1 MMQGFHH
8 QQQQQQQLISLLSA
22 ALPTNNNP
30 SSSSSSSSEPVST
43 TSSASSSNASSPFKT
58 TKKPKKPKKKIASA
72 PLVKSERNLD
82 SGRLAALKSLHRA
95 ITYPPNSILI
105 ANSASYLC
113 SGLWQLLSDKSYDVR
128 QASVSAYGALCAI
141 LCSIPLEFIGR
152 HNLLMLVDSFIDW
165 ALPLIRDVSV
175 PDGTTL
181 LALESVREFLSVGDV
196 HVIDRYALPILDAC
210 KSLLEDERTSI
221 PLLTQALGVL
231 FLISSKFYV
240 LFHPHFLDI
249 VDMLLGWALLQDQA
263 ASDRQIV
270 LDSFLQFQKHWVD
283 NLDFSVGLLSKF
295 LGDMDALLSDGSE
308 GTPEQF
314 YRLLALLSCFL
325 AILRS
330 TASGLLENNL
340 LHKMDQPLSEMIP
353 RLLGFLST
361 MGLRFGWAKWIEDL
375 WKCLTLLAEI
385 LRDKYSTYYFPSLEM
400 LFKSLEQND
409 NVNAAVHGK
418 MSTSQIHGTLKT
430 NLQLLSLQK
439 QGLLSSC
446 VTKLLCFESPIS
458 RLRLHPNRL
467 LTAGSSDTYIFLLQH
482 ESEEI
487 IQQAMEL
494 LTNELELLKTVLV
507 DSSGSEN
514 KTFDV
519 TAYEAFSKNELMAMI
534 NFDMKVLLSCVSLG
548 GRKSLSDVPKLAVLY
563 HKRSEKLISFVF
575 EKLNPFESDVDACS
589 ELQVSIM
596 RMLECLA
603 AVELLS
609 NCSVLIQPGSK
620 LVKETNHGKT
630 PVKYTFFTMVVEH
643 LRKYSLTMVKALRF
657 SSPLDVKLVALEWI
671 QKFCENLIAISKN
684 LNMDAYFYETF
695 PYAGAVRDIIMAV
708 LDAAFDSEPKVR
720 SLSAKVLE
728 LLLVVKLIHPISF
741 YSVAEI
747 LLEKLGDPDM
757 SINNAF
763 IKLLSHLLPATQ
775 YVCGMHSEVEHM
787 ALRAEVLVLG
797 NGHLHWKQVF
807 ALKQLDHHFQSQQL
821 VSVLNYVSQRWKVS
835 FSSWIQ
841 GLINTFQG
849 TKDTDDGHT
858 DQNLIKSGWLAIKA
872 EKGSIE
878 RICLANNL
886 AGAWWA
892 VHEAARFCVSTRL
905 RTNFG
910 GPTQTFAVLERM
922 LLDITTVLQ
931 VDSEQNVV
939 GSSGAHLLPMRLL
952 LDFVEALK
960 KNVYNAYEG
969 TAVLSSAPQQSVL
982 FFRAN
987 RKVCEEWFS
996 RISEPMMNAGVS
1008 LQSHN
1013 ATVEYCTLRLEE
1025 LKGRA
1030 TLVKKEKYKVQASDN
1045 LHNTGAQITSDI
1057 SGILRKLSLA
1067 LSQNHDTHALLGV
1080 SKWVSMN
1087 LSPLVA
1093 EESDSQK
1100 LSGELALFPWI
1111 TGLIYQSDG
1120 RYEKAAAYFAHLLEE
1135 EDCLSSMGSDDIHFV
1150 IERIIESYAALS
1162 DWKSLDSWLSEL
1174 QALRARHAGK
1184 SFSGSLTAA
1193 GNEMNA
1199 IRALARFDEGDIQG
1213 AWACLD
1219 LTPKTSA
1226 EPSLNPKLAL
1236 QRSEQMLLQAM
1247 LFQAEGNTQKV
1258 SHTLQKARSMLDETS
1273 IALSFDGLSET
1284 APYATQLHC
1293 LYAFEESHQMR
1304 DSEPKQKHNNLMLS
1318 SCVWSMQ
1325 SMINRIHRDCS
1336 PWLKVLR
1343 TYRTISP
1350 TAWVTLK
1357 LCMDLFG
1364 FARKQGNFLLAN
1376 HLKVYLNDHVSSCD
1390 EVKLRDF
1397 LISDLQYQG
1406 ALLMYKENKVQDAV
1420 VDLWSFV
1427 QPEVTALHPVC
1438 LDTGVA
1444 FLKAK
1449 ACLKLATWLKGDAS
1463 SVDLEK
1469 VVFKISAD
1477 FNRTEIPSSVSSEP
1491 LLYESS
1497 KPSIKAISE
1506 EMIGTVTK
1514 VSTQL
1519 CSAMG
1524 KSWISY
1530 ASWCF
1535 RQATESLSK
1544 SNESIIQTSF
1554 STRIL
1559 AQEIQPGKF
1568 RLTEDET
1575 QSVESIVMQF
1585 LQNDDSK
1592 DLTNIEQDG
1601 NHHTSTADHSEV
1613 RMKAL
1618 QKQVIETIENAAA
1631 APGGEDCDWD
1641 SLSAHLAS
1649 QLTDILL
1656 CAKENGEDTDIAP
1669 IVKRLIEVWWSL
1681 RKRRVSLFGH
1691 SALGFAQY
1699 LRYSSKNLR
1708 TSEFTGVDYDP
1719 LNKKAGSHTLR
1730 STLYI
1735 LHILLN
1741 YGVELKDTLIHA
1753 LSILPLE
1760 PWQEVTPQLFA
1771 RLSSHPE
1778 EVVRKEIEGLLIMLA
1793 KLCPWSIVYPTLVD
1807 VNACDEKPSEELL
1820 HVKACLA
1827 ELYPRLIQDV
1837 QLMLNELGNVT
1848 VLWEELWLSTLQD
1861 LHMDVI
1867 RRINLLK
1874 EEAARVSEN
1883 VTLSQSE
1890 KNDINAA
1897 RYSAMMAPIVVAL
1910 ERRLAST
1917 SRKPVTPHEVWF
1929 YEEYIERLNSAI
1941 LTFKAPPSPAALGEV
1956 WRPFDSI
1963 ATSLASH
1970 QKKSSISL
1978 KEVAPSL
1985 SLLSSCNIPMPG
1997 LEKQPTLSESDTSL
2011 QGIVTVS
2018 SLSDHVTILP
2028 TKTRPKKLIMIGS
2041 DGKKYIYLLKGRE
2054 DLRLD
2059 ARIMQLLQAINTF
2072 FCSSRA
2078 TDGGTIGIRYYS
2090 VTPIS
2095 GRAGLIQW
2103 VDNVISVY
2111 SIFRSWQTRA
2121 KLSQMPPSAPGSA
2134 KSPDLPPVPRPSDMF
2149 YGKMIPALKEKG
2161 IRRVI
2166 SRRDWP
2172 HDVKRQVQLDLMK
2185 EVPKQLLYREL
2196 WCASEGFKAFE
2207 TKLKRYSGSVAAMSI
2222 VGHMLGLGDR
2232 HLDNI
2237 LMDFCSGDV
2246 VHIDYNVCFDKGQ
2259 RLEVPEIVPFR
2270 LTQTMEAALGLTGVE
2285 GTFRANCEAVLG
2297 VLRQN
2302 KDTLLMLMEVF
2313 VWDPLVEWTR
2323 GNSHD
2328 DAAIGGEER
2337 KDMEVAVSLS
2347 LFSSRVHEIRVRLQ
2361 EHHDL
2366 LLAALPAV
2374 GLSLERFSKVL
2385 NHYEIASSVFLQADQ
2400 ERSKLILRETSAKT
2414 TVAEAACNSENI
2426 RASFEIQAQEFS
2438 RAKALASE
2446 KAQETAVWM
2455 EQRGKILGALR
2466 RDMIPEI
2473 TTPTVFTDILGSLSL
2488 TSAVLV
2494 AGVRLTIVPEP
2505 TQAQCNNIDKEISL
2519 LVNDLN
2525 DGVSSALAALQTYSL
2540 ALQRILPLNYHTT
2553 SQVYDWS
2560 QILQLAAHA
2569 LSTEIFSLAKRQAG
2583 EQFAKIHGDDSQS
2596 VRSCYDD
2603 LCRKVEKYEDD
2614 VKKLEE
2620 EYAELAA
2627 AIGMGP
2633 ESKAKDRL
2641 FYGLINYM
2649 QSRGLV
2655 ESTNTGL
2662 SDKYVATKRVNLQ
2675 DSGKR
2680 TFEDSGERTS
2690 KALDLLHTSISSLY
2704 DRSKEK
2710 VHYILNA
2717 STERN
2722 DLNESLAF
2730 ESRSLSTNLEAQI
2743 EMCMIVVDFLN
2754 EVKHYA
2760 GQQISNVGESLTGSA
2775 HRVEDN
2781 WASIFHRSLLS
2792 SKTLIAQMTDVVVP
2806 DVLKTYLLSN
2816 SDLMDA
2822 FGLISQV
2829 RGTIDTALEQLVEIK
2844 VERDSL
2850 VELEQD
2856 YLKKIGHITEGQR
2869 ALEIAA
2875 LKSREHL
2882 SWEEVEE
2889 FASQGEACRTQLD
2902 QLNQS
2907 WGQRLS
2913 LLVKKEAQ
2921 VKNALV
2927 SAEKQFRLLTNADE
2941 CKKLNNLRSST
2952 ILVELV
2958 KPFSEME
2965 QLDKTL
2971 SSLSCSAD
2979 SMSDLLPAFG
2989 GLLSCEQSLSES
3001 VWRFRSVLNDHSFFI
3016 WKVGI
3021 IYSFLDSCIHDA
3033 TLSVDQTLGLEQLI
3047 LFIKKKFEFQLQER
3061 VDCYLAGS
3069 VAPAFLSQMDKEH
3082 ERLKHFSEEKGVRGD
3097 QVKPEYSHHRKQ
3109 VHTMLEEFCN
3119 AHETTI
3125 AAKSAASR
3133 MKKQVKDITDAL
3145 RRTSLDIV
3153 QMEWM
3158 NDTTLTPSQNIR
3170 TSLQQVFVS
3179 DDKLYS
3185 SFLDLNRAKLLE
3197 TIRSAI
3203 PQITRSIERLQ
3214 ACEKNSIIAEGQLE
3228 RAIGWAC
3235 GGSSSAAA
3243 GTSSAKMS
3251 GIPTEF
3257 HDHLSRRR
3265 QLLWDAREKASN
3277 IAKICMSL
3285 LEFEASRDGI
3295 FRNPCEA
3302 LEGDPRIRGDSR
3314 AWQKTYKNLVTR
3326 LEVTYQS
3333 FTHVEQEWKLAQST
3347 LEAASTGLYS
3357 ATNDLSIAS
3366 VKAKSASGDLQSGLL
3381 SVMDCT
3387 HEVSVA
3393 LASFLRASR
3402 GHTALTTE
3410 TGALLKEVLA
3420 TTGDLHDVHSLGKE
3434 AATLHHSLVDDLS
3447 KANAIL
3453 VPLNS
3458 TLSKDN
3464 ALIAEALAKES
3475 ETDIEV
3481 SSIHGQ
3487 AIYQS
3492 YGEKIGEIYQ
3502 NLRPLVPSIAS
3513 SVKGLYPMLTRLAQI
3528 ASEQSEV
3535 QSDVASPPT
3544 RTHTRTTRGKN
3555 AYALSVLKSMEMKID
3570 GRNIADNR
3578 EVSIPEQVD
3587 YLIKQATSV
3596 DNLCNMYEGW
3606 TPWI

>member
-8 QQQQQQQLISLLSA
+8 QQQQQLISLLSA
-22 ALPTNNNP
+22 ALPTNNP
-30 SSSSSSSSEPVST
+30 SSSSSDPVAPPST
-43 TSSASSSNASSPFKT
+43 SAAAAASSSNASSPFKN
-58 TKKPKKPKKKIASA
+58 KKPKKTKKKIASA
-72 PLVKSERNLD
+72 PLGPRDSKPERNLD
-82 SGRLAALKSLHRA
+82 SARLAALKSLHRA

-141 LCSIPLEFIGR
+141 VCSIPIEFIGR
-152 HNLLMLVDSFIDW
+152 QSLLMLVDSFIDW

-175 PDGTTL
+175 QDGSTV

-221 PLLTQALGVL
+221 PLLNQALGVL
-231 FLISSKFYV
+231 FLISSKFFI

-249 VDMLLGWALLQDQA
+249 VDMLLGWALLQDQPD
-263 ASDRQIV
+263 SDRQIV
-270 LDSFLQFQKHWVD
+270 LDSFLQFQKHWVG

-295 LGDMDALLSDGSE
+295 LGDMDVLLSDGSE

-314 YRLLALLSCFL
+314 HRLLALLSCFL

-340 LHKMDQPLSEMIP
+340 LYKMDEPLSQMIP

-361 MGLRFGWAKWIEDL
+361 MGQRFGWAKWIEDL

-385 LRDKYSTYYFPSLEM
+385 LREKFSTYYFPSLEM

-409 NVNAAVHGK
+409 NVNVAVHGK
-418 MSTSQIHGTLKT
+418 MTTSQIHGTLKT

-446 VTKLLCFESPIS
+446 VPKLLCFESPLS
-458 RLRLHPNRL
+458 RLRLHQNRL
-467 LTAGSSDTYIFLLQH
+467 VTAGSSDTYIFLLQH

-494 LTNELELLKTVLV
+494 LMNELELLKTVLV

-519 TAYEAFSKNELMAMI
+519 TAYEAFSKNELLAMI

-548 GRKSLSDVPKLAVLY
+548 GRKSLSDVPKIAALY
-563 HKRSEKLISFVF
+563 LKRSEKLISFVF
-575 EKLNPFESDVDACS
+575 EKLNPFESYVDACS

-609 NCSVLIQPGSK
+609 NCSVLVQPGSK
-620 LVKETNHGKT
+620 LLKETNHGKT
-630 PVKYTFFTMVVEH
+630 PVKHTFFTMVVEH

-657 SSPLDVKLVALEWI
+657 SSPLDVKLASLEWI
-671 QKFCENLIAISKN
+671 QKFCENLMAISKN
-684 LNMDAYFYETF
+684 LNMDAYFCETF

-708 LDAAFDSEPKVR
+708 LDAAFDTEPKVR

-741 YSVAEI
+741 YSLAEI
-747 LLEKLGDPDM
+747 LLEKLGDPDT
-757 SINNAF
+757 SIKNAF

-787 ALRAEVLVLG
+787 ALRPEILMLG
-797 NGHLHWKQVF
+797 NGYLHWKQVF
-807 ALKQLDHHFQSQQL
+807 ALKQSDHHFQSQQL
-821 VSVLNYVSQRWKVS
+821 VSVLNYVSQRWKVP

-841 GLINTFQG
+841 GLINAFQG
-849 TKDTDDGHT
+849 TKDTDDGHP
-858 DQNLIKSGWLAIKA
+858 DENLIKNGWLAIKA

-996 RISEPMMNAGVS
+996 RISEPMMNAGIS

-1025 LKGRA
+1025 LKSRA
-1030 TLVKKEKYKVQASDN
+1030 ILVKKEKFKVQ
-1045 LHNTGAQITSDI
+1045 AQITSDI
-1057 SGILRKLSLA
+1057 SGILRKMSLA

-1080 SKWVSMN
+1080 NKWVSMN
-1087 LSPLVA
+1087 LAPLVA
-1093 EESDSQK
+1093 EESDNQK
-1100 LSGELALFPWI
+1100 RSDELTLFPWI

-1247 LFQAEGNTQKV
+1247 LFQAEGNIQKV

-1273 IALSFDGLSET
+1273 LALSFDGLSET

-1304 DSEPKQKHNNLMLS
+1304 ESEPKQKHNNLMLS

-1397 LISDLQYQG
+1397 LISNLQYQG
-1406 ALLMYKENKVQDAV
+1406 ALLMYEENKIQDAV

-1463 SVDLEK
+1463 SLDLEK

-1491 LLYESS
+1491 LVYESS

-1535 RQATESLSK
+1535 RQATESFSK
-1544 SNESIIQTSF
+1544 SNESTIHTSF
-1554 STRIL
+1554 SSRIL
-1559 AQEIQPGKF
+1559 AQELQPGTF

-1585 LQNDDSK
+1585 LQNDEST
-1592 DLTNIEQDG
+1592 DLTNIGQDG
-1601 NHHTSTADHSEV
+1601 NHHTTTADHSEA

-1631 APGGEDCDWD
+1631 APGGEGCDWD
-1641 SLSAHLAS
+1641 SLSVHLAS
-1649 QLTDILL
+1649 QLTDTLL

-1691 SALGFAQY
+1691 SALGFTQY

-1741 YGVELKDTLIHA
+1741 YGVELKDTLRHA
-1753 LSILPLE
+1753 LSMVPLE

-1941 LTFKAPPSPAALGEV
+1941 LTFKTPPSPAALGEV

-2041 DGKKYIYLLKGRE
+2041 DGKKFIYLLKGRE

-2103 VDNVISVY
+2103 VDNVISIY

-2149 YGKMIPALKEKG
+2149 YGKMIPALKDKG

-2185 EVPKQLLYREL
+2185 EVPKQLLHREL
-2196 WCASEGFKAFE
+2196 WCASEGFKAFA
-2207 TKLKRYSGSVAAMSI
+2207 TKFKRYSGSVAAMSI

-2347 LFSSRVHEIRVRLQ
+2347 LFSSRVQEIRVRLQ

-2374 GLSLERFSKVL
+2374 ELSLERFSKVL
-2385 NHYEIASSVFLQADQ
+2385 NQYEIASSVFLQADQ
-2400 ERSKLILRETSAKT
+2400 ERSKLSLRETSAKT
-2414 TVAEAACNSENI
+2414 TVAEATCNLENI

-2438 RAKALASE
+2438 RAKALVSE

-2473 TTPTVFTDILGSLSL
+2473 TAPTVLTDILGSLSL

-2494 AGVRLTIVPEP
+2494 AGVRLTVVPEP

-2519 LVNDLN
+2519 LVNDLS
-2525 DGVSSALAALQTYSL
+2525 DGLSSALAALQTYSL

-2553 SQVYDWS
+2553 SQVYDWA
-2560 QILQLAAHA
+2560 QVLQLAARA
-2569 LSTEIFSLAKRQAG
+2569 LSTDILSLAKRQAG
-2583 EQFAKIHGDDSQS
+2583 EQYAKVHGDDSQS
-2596 VRSCYDD
+2596 VRNCYDD
-2603 LCRKVEKYEDD
+2603 LWRKVEKYADD

-2620 EYAELAA
+2620 EYAELEASS
-2627 AIGMGP
+2627 GTGP
-2633 ESKAKDRL
+2633 ESKAKNRL
-2641 FYGLINYM
+2641 FYGLINYV
-2649 QSRGLV
+2649 QSPGFV
-2655 ESTNTGL
+2655 ESTNAGL
-2662 SDKYVATKRVNLQ
+2662 SDKYEAAKRVNLQ

-2680 TFEDSGERTS
+2680 TLKDSGERTL

-2722 DLNESLAF
+2722 DLNESLVS

-2760 GQQISNVGESLTGSA
+2760 GQEISSVGESLAGSA
-2775 HRVEDN
+2775 HRVEEN
-2781 WASIFHRSLLS
+2781 WALIFHRTLLS

-2829 RGTIDTALEQLVEIK
+2829 RGSIDTALEQLVEIK

-2856 YLKKIGHITEGQR
+2856 YLKKIGHITEGQL
-2869 ALEIAA
+2869 ALEKAA

-2902 QLNQS
+2902 QLKQS

-2913 LLVKKEAQ
+2913 LLVKKEEQ

-2941 CKKLNNLRSST
+2941 CKKLNNLRISG

-2958 KPFSEME
+2958 KPFRELE
-2965 QLDKTL
+2965 QLDKKL
-2971 SSLSCSAD
+2971 SSLSSSAV
-2979 SMSDLLPAFG
+2979 SMSDLLPALG
-2989 GLLSCEQSLSES
+2989 NLLSCELSPAES
-3001 VWRFRSVLNDHSFFI
+3001 IWRFRNVLNDHSFFI

-3033 TLSVDQTLGLEQLI
+3033 TLSVDQTLGFEQLI

-3069 VAPAFLSQMDKEH
+3069 VAPAFLSQMDKEN
-3082 ERLKHFSEEKGVRGD
+3082 ERLKHFSEERSTRED
-3097 QVKPEYSHHRKQ
+3097 QVKPEYSHLKQ
-3109 VHTMLEEFCN
+3109 VHTMLEEYCN

-3158 NDTTLTPSQNIR
+3158 NDATLTPSQNIR

-3179 DDKLYS
+3179 DDKFYS

-3214 ACEKNSIIAEGQLE
+3214 ACEKNSIAAEGQLE

-3235 GGSSSAAA
+3235 GGSSSVAA
-3243 GTSSAKMS
+3243 GNSSAKMS

-3265 QLLWDAREKASN
+3265 QLLWDARERASN
-3277 IAKICMSL
+3277 VAKICMSL

-3314 AWQKTYKNLVTR
+3314 AWQKTYMNLVAR

-3357 ATNDLSIAS
+3357 ATNELSIAS
-3366 VKAKSASGDLQSGLL
+3366 VKAKSASGDLQSTIL
-3381 SVMDCT
+3381 SVRDCT

-3434 AATLHHSLVDDLS
+3434 AATLHRSLVDDLS

-3453 VPLNS
+3453 VPLDS

-3464 ALIAEALAKES
+3464 ALIAEVLARES

-3502 NLRPLVPSIAS
+3502 NLRPLVPSVAS
-3513 SVKGLYPMLTRLAQI
+3513 SVKGLYPMLARLAQI

-3535 QSDVASPPT
+3535 QSDVIASPPT

-3555 AYALSVLKSMEMKID
+3555 AYALSVLKSMEIKID
-3570 GRNIADNR
+3570 GRNIIADNR
-3578 EVSIPEQVD
+3578 EVSVPEQVD

>member
-8 QQQQQQQLISLLSA
+8 QQQQQLISLLSA
-22 ALPTNNNP
+22 ALPTNP
-30 SSSSSSSSEPVST
+30 SSLPSSSSSEPV
-43 TSSASSSNASSPFKT
+43 AGSSNASSPFKT
-58 TKKPKKPKKKIASA
+58 KKPKKTKKKIASS
-72 PLVKSERNLD
+72 PLGQRDIKSERNID

-113 SGLWQLLSDKSYDVR
+113 SGLWQLHSDKSYDVR

-141 LCSIPLEFIGR
+141 VCSIPLELIGR

-175 PDGTTL
+175 RDGSTA
-181 LALESVREFLSVGDV
+181 LALESIREFLSVGDV
-196 HVIDRYALPILDAC
+196 NVIDRYALPILDAC

-221 PLLTQALGVL
+221 PLLSQALGVL

-263 ASDRQIV
+263 DSDRQIV

-295 LGDMDALLSDGSE
+295 LGDMDVLLSAGSE
-308 GTPEQF
+308 GTLEHF

-340 LHKMDQPLSEMIP
+340 LLQMDEPLSVMIP
-353 RLLGFLST
+353 QLLGFLST
-361 MGLRFGWAKWIEDL
+361 IGQRFGWANWIEDL

-385 LRDKYSTYYFPSLEM
+385 LREKFSTYYFPSLEM

-418 MSTSQIHGTLKT
+418 MTTSQIHGTLKT
-430 NLQLLSLQK
+430 NLQLMSLQK

-446 VTKLLCFESPIS
+446 VPKLLFFESPIS
-458 RLRLHPNRL
+458 QLRLHPNRVV
-467 LTAGSSDTYIFLLQH
+467 TSGSSDTYTFLLQH

-494 LTNELELLKTVLV
+494 LMNELELLKTVLV
-507 DSSGSEN
+507 DSSVSEN

-519 TAYEAFSKNELMAMI
+519 TSYESFSKNELLAMI
-534 NFDMKVLLSCVSLG
+534 NFDMKVLLSCVSLE
-548 GRKSLSDVPKLAVLY
+548 GRKSLSDVPPKLAVLY
-563 HKRSEKLISFVF
+563 LKRSEKLISFVF
-575 EKLNPFESDVDACS
+575 EKLNPSGSYIDTCL

-609 NCSVLIQPGSK
+609 NCSVLIQPSSK
-620 LVKETNHGKT
+620 VPKETNHGMT
-630 PVKYTFFTMVVEH
+630 PVKCTFFAMVVEH

-657 SSPLDVKLVALEWI
+657 SSPLDVKLVSLEWI

-684 LNMDAYFYETF
+684 LNMDAYFCETF

-720 SLSAKVLE
+720 SRSAKVLE

-741 YSVAEI
+741 YSLAEI
-747 LLEKLGDPDM
+747 LLEKLGDPDT
-757 SINNAF
+757 SIKNAF

-787 ALRAEVLVLG
+787 ALTPEVLMLG
-797 NGHLHWKQVF
+797 NGYLHWKQVF
-807 ALKQLDHHFQSQQL
+807 ALKQPDHHFQSQQL
-821 VSVLNYVSQRWKVS
+821 VSVLNYVSQRWKVP

-841 GLINTFQG
+841 GLISAFQG
-849 TKDTDDGHT
+849 TKDTDVEHSDE
-858 DQNLIKSGWLAIKA
+858 NLIKNGWLAIKA

-969 TAVLSSAPQQSVL
+969 TSVLSSAPQQSVL

-996 RISEPMMNAGVS
+996 RISEPMMNAGIS

-1025 LKGRA
+1025 LKSRA
-1030 TLVKKEKYKVQASDN
+1030 TLMKKERRKVQAFDN

-1057 SGILRKLSLA
+1057 SGIVRKMSLA
-1067 LSQNHDTHALLGV
+1067 LSQNHDTHALHGV
-1080 SKWVSMN
+1080 NKWVSMN
-1087 LSPLVA
+1087 LAPLVA

-1100 LSGELALFPWI
+1100 HSSELALCPWI

-1135 EDCLSSMGSDDIHFV
+1135 EDRLSSMGSDDIHFV

-1162 DWKSLDSWLSEL
+1162 DWKSLDSWLLEL

-1273 IALSFDGLSET
+1273 LALSFDGLSET

-1318 SCVWSMQ
+1318 SCVWSVQ
-1325 SMINRIHRDCS
+1325 SMSNRIHRDCS

-1350 TAWVTLK
+1350 TAGVTLK
-1357 LCMDLFG
+1357 LCMDLFR
-1364 FARKQGNFLLAN
+1364 FSRKQGNFLLAN
-1376 HLKVYLNDHVSSCD
+1376 HLKVYLKDHVSSCD
-1390 EVKLRDF
+1390 EVKLRDI
-1397 LISDLQYQG
+1397 LISDLQYQA
-1406 ALLMYKENKVQDAV
+1406 ALLMYEESKVQDAV

-1427 QPEVTALHPVC
+1427 QPEVTALDPVC

-1444 FLKAK
+1444 ILKAK
-1449 ACLKLATWLKGDAS
+1449 ACLKLATWLTGDAYS
-1463 SVDLEK
+1463 LGLEK
-1469 VVFKISAD
+1469 VVFKMSAD

-1491 LLYESS
+1491 VLYESS

-1506 EMIGTVTK
+1506 EMIGTITK

-1535 RQATESLSK
+1535 RQATESFSK
-1544 SNESIIQTSF
+1544 SNESTIHTLF
-1554 STRIL
+1554 SSRIL
-1559 AQEIQPGKF
+1559 AQELQPGRF

-1575 QSVESIVMQF
+1575 ESVKSIVMQ
-1585 LQNDDSK
+1585 LLHNVDSK
-1592 DLTNIEQDG
+1592 QDG
-1601 NHHTSTADHSEV
+1601 NHHTTTAENSEA

-1618 QKQVIETIENAAA
+1618 QKQVIKMIETAAA

-1641 SLSAHLAS
+1641 SLSVHLAS

-1656 CAKENGEDTDIAP
+1656 SAKEKVEDTDIAP
-1669 IVKRLIEVWWSL
+1669 IVKRLIDVWWSL

-1691 SALGFAQY
+1691 SALGFSQY
-1699 LRYSSKNLR
+1699 LRYSSKNIR
-1708 TSEFTGVDYDP
+1708 TKEFTGVDYDS
-1719 LNKKAGSHTLR
+1719 LNKKGGSHTLR

-1741 YGVELKDTLIHA
+1741 YGVELKDTLRHA
-1753 LSILPLE
+1753 LSMVPLE
-1760 PWQEVTPQLFA
+1760 SWQEVTPQLFA

-1917 SRKPVTPHEVWF
+1917 SRKPETPHEVWF

-1941 LTFKAPPSPAALGEV
+1941 LTFKTPPSPAALGEV

-1963 ATSLASH
+1963 ATSLATH

-2072 FCSSRA
+2072 FYSSRA

-2103 VDNVISVY
+2103 VDNVISIY

-2121 KLSQMPPSAPGSA
+2121 KVSQMPPSAPGSA

-2172 HDVKRQVQLDLMK
+2172 HDVKRQVLLDLMK
-2185 EVPKQLLYREL
+2185 EVPKQLLHREL
-2196 WCASEGFKAFE
+2196 WCASEGFKAFAA
-2207 TKLKRYSGSVAAMSI
+2207 KFKRYSGSVAAMSI
-2222 VGHMLGLGDR
+2222 VGYMLGLGDR

-2259 RLEVPEIVPFR
+2259 QLEVPEIVPFR

-2285 GTFRANCEAVLG
+2285 GTFRENCEAALG

-2323 GNSHD
+2323 GNFHD
-2328 DAAIGGEER
+2328 DGAIGGAER

-2347 LFSSRVHEIRVRLQ
+2347 LFSSRVQEIRVRLQ

-2385 NHYEIASSVFLQADQ
+2385 NQYEIASSVFLQADQ
-2400 ERSKLILRETSAKT
+2400 ERSKLILHEMSAKT
-2414 TVAEAACNSENI
+2414 AVAEAACSSEKL
-2426 RASFEIQAQEFS
+2426 RASFDSQAQEFS

-2473 TTPTVFTDILGSLSL
+2473 TAPTVLTDILGSLSL

-2494 AGVRLTIVPEP
+2494 AGVRLTVVPEP

-2519 LVNDLN
+2519 LVNDLS
-2525 DGVSSALAALQTYSL
+2525 DGLSSALAALQTYSL
-2540 ALQRILPLNYHTT
+2540 ALERILPLNYHTT
-2553 SQVYDWS
+2553 SQVYDWA
-2560 QILQLAAHA
+2560 QVLQLAARA
-2569 LSTEIFSLAKRQAG
+2569 LSMDILSLAKRQAG
-2583 EQFAKIHGDDSQS
+2583 EQFAKVHGDDSQS
-2596 VRSCYDD
+2596 VRNCYEG
-2603 LCRKVEKYEDD
+2603 LCRKVEKYTDD
-2614 VKKLEE
+2614 VKKVEE

-2627 AIGMGP
+2627 SIGIGP

-2649 QSRGLV
+2649 QSPGIV
-2655 ESTNTGL
+2655 ESSNAGL
-2662 SDKYVATKRVNLQ
+2662 SDKYEATKRVNLQ

-2690 KALDLLHTSISSLY
+2690 KALGLLHTSISSLY

-2717 STERN
+2717 SQRN
-2722 DLNESLAF
+2722 DLNESLVS

-2743 EMCMIVVDFLN
+2743 DMCMIVVDFLN

-2760 GQQISNVGESLTGSA
+2760 GQEISNVGESLSRSA
-2775 HRVEDN
+2775 HRVEEN
-2781 WASIFHRSLLS
+2781 WALIFHRTLLS

-2829 RGTIDTALEQLVEIK
+2829 RGSVDTALEQLIEIK

-2856 YLKKIGHITEGQR
+2856 YLKKIGHITEGQL
-2869 ALEIAA
+2869 ALEKAA

-2907 WGQRLS
+2907 WSQRLS

-2927 SAEKQFRLLTNADE
+2927 SAEKQFRMLTIADE
-2941 CKKLNNLRSST
+2941 CKKLNNIRRSG
-2952 ILVELV
+2952 ILIELV
-2958 KPFSEME
+2958 KPFSELE
-2965 QLDKTL
+2965 QLDKML
-2971 SSLSCSAD
+2971 SSLSSSAV
-2979 SMSDLLPAFG
+2979 SMSDFLPAFG
-2989 GLLSCEQSLSES
+2989 GLLSCEQSLSDS
-3001 VWRFRSVLNDHSFFI
+3001 IWRFKSVLNDHSFFI

-3033 TLSVDQTLGLEQLI
+3033 TLSVDQTLGIEQLI
-3047 LFIKKKFEFQLQER
+3047 LFIKKKFELQLQER

-3069 VAPAFLSQMDKEH
+3069 VAPAFLSQMDKEN
-3082 ERLKHFSEEKGVRGD
+3082 ERLKHFSEEKNVRGD
-3097 QVKPEYSHHRKQ
+3097 QAKPEYSHLKH
-3109 VHTMLEEFCN
+3109 VHTMLEEYCN

-3170 TSLQQVFVS
+3170 TSLEQVFVS

-3185 SFLDLNRAKLLE
+3185 SFLDLNRPKLLE
-3197 TIRSAI
+3197 AIRSAI
-3203 PQITRSIERLQ
+3203 PQITKSIERLE
-3214 ACEKNSIIAEGQLE
+3214 ACEKNSIAAEGQLE
-3228 RAIGWAC
+3228 RALGWAC
-3235 GGSSSAAA
+3235 GGSSSVAA
-3243 GTSSAKMS
+3243 GNSSAKMS

-3257 HDHLSRRR
+3257 LDHLSRRR
-3265 QLLWDAREKASN
+3265 QLLWDARERASN

-3302 LEGDPRIRGDSR
+3302 LEGDLRIRGDSR
-3314 AWQKTYKNLVTR
+3314 SWQKAYMNLVAR
-3326 LEVTYQS
+3326 LEGTYQS
-3333 FTHVEQEWKLAQST
+3333 FTHAEEEWKLAQST

-3357 ATNDLSIAS
+3357 AINELSIAS
-3366 VKAKSASGDLQSGLL
+3366 VKAKSASGDLQSTIL
-3381 SVMDCT
+3381 SVRDCA

-3434 AATLHHSLVDDLS
+3434 SAALHRSLVDDLS

-3464 ALIAEALAKES
+3464 AFIAEALARES

-3492 YGEKIGEIYQ
+3492 YGAKVGEIYQ
-3502 NLRPLVPSIAS
+3502 NFTSLVPSIAS

-3535 QSDVASPPT
+3535 QSDIDSPPT
-3544 RTHTRTTRGKN
+3544 QKHTRTTRGKN
-3555 AYALSVLKSMEMKID
+3555 AYAVSVLKSMEMKID

-3578 EVSIPEQVD
+3578 KVSVPEQVD
-3587 YLIKQATSV
+3587 NLIKQATSV